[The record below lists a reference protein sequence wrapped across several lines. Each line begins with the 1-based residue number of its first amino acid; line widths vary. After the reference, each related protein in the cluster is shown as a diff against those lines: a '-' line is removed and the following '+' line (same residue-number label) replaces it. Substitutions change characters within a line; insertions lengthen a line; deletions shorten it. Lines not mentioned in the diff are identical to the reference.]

1 MPTSFWVVTF
11 NVENLFSRAKL
22 LNFEDNAEGDQ
33 LLVELQRLRNELK
46 KKSYDK
52 ARILSLYRKLKD
64 FIEVVEV
71 REKLFNRAKNKVVAN
86 GVDDWGGF
94 IDFKRAKFSEAARSN
109 TALVLRTVN
118 ADICCLVEVE
128 SRPVLKHFCIDQLPR
143 TNSFQDY
150 SFHMRIDGNDARGID
165 VAVAS
170 RVPVGRIRSHVDDR
184 DQTGEIFSRD
194 CLELELIHPQGF
206 SLWMLLNHFKSKGY
220 GAQSTS
226 DDKRKRQA
234 DRVVEILQG
243 YDLKKDLVIVC
254 GDFNDTPDSNPL
266 KSLLSVSDL
275 HDVLR
280 ATFSNPADRWTY
292 HYKKNEQID
301 YMLVSKPLRDGLQTA
316 GVERRGIFDVD
327 KYTNAA
333 IQAFNSVKQS
343 KDSADHGALWA
354 DFTI

>member
-1 MPTSFWVVTF
+1 
-11 NVENLFSRAKL
+11 
-22 LNFEDNAEGDQ
+22 
-33 LLVELQRLRNELK
+33 
-46 KKSYDK
+46 
-52 ARILSLYRKLKD
+52 
-64 FIEVVEV
+64 
-71 REKLFNRAKNKVVAN
+71 
-86 GVDDWGGF
+86 
-94 IDFKRAKFSEAARSN
+94 
-109 TALVLRTVN
+109 
-118 ADICCLVEVE
+118 
-128 SRPVLKHFCIDQLPR
+128 
-143 TNSFQDY
+143 
-150 SFHMRIDGNDARGID
+150 
-165 VAVAS
+165 
-170 RVPVGRIRSHVDDR
+170 
-184 DQTGEIFSRD
+184 
-194 CLELELIHPQGF
+194 
-206 SLWMLLNHFKSKGY
+206 MLLNHFKSKGY

-333 IQAFNSVKQS
+333 IHAFNSVKQS